1 MEKVLYLHYGSVKD
15 AFGYERTIR
24 DKKKNIHIHG
34 QKIEPGQNNG
44 SREG

>member
-1 MEKVLYLHYGSVKD
+1 MPLGTRGPLE
-15 AFGYERTIR
+15 I
-24 DKKKNIHIHG
+24 KKKNIHIHG